1 MGIPYEPPAK
11 DLTPGD
17 FHVMDGQVEVDTDS
31 LLDFSQSLFKN
42 VLAFEVNAAGPLAF
56 MTADAKQGWG
66 EGSLG
71 KDEAFSEAR
80 WLALRASLSAG
91 ESETLTTDLVFG
103 NKALSEVAMV
113 MSEQYGGTDGFNAVR
128 TANAVNDAFNP
139 PPGAQNTLGV
149 DRAAADAARAERDR
163 RRNLPVVDPSD
174 VHLYNMSGLR
184 EGEDYII
191 ASDQNPLVRD
201 EGAPP
206 IGDDP
211 TTEATESPNEF
222 YTVPTDMEEPPDQY
236 VPPEP
241 EDADDGNALRF
252 DEHGNPMPTLN
263 DQRDRDNG

>member
-1 MGIPYEPPAK
+1 MGIPYEPPAR

-31 LLDFSQSLFKN
+31 LFDFSQSLHKN
-42 VLAFEVNAAGPLAF
+42 VLAFEVNSAGPLAF
-56 MTADAKQGWG
+56 MTADANQGWG
-66 EGSLG
+66 EGSIG

-91 ESETLTTDLVFG
+91 ESETLTMDLVYG

-113 MSEQYGGTDGFNAVR
+113 MSEQYGGTDGFNAIR
-128 TANAVNDAFNP
+128 TADAVDDAFNP
-139 PPGAQNTLGV
+139 PAGAQNTLGT

-163 RRNLPVVDPSD
+163 LRNLPVVDPSD

-184 EGEDYII
+184 EGEDYTV
-191 ASDQNPLVRD
+191 ASEGNPLVRD
-201 EGAPP
+201 DNAPP
-206 IGDDP
+206 LGDDP
-211 TTEATESPNEF
+211 TTEQTEAPNEY
-222 YTVPTDMEEPPDQY
+222 YTVPADVEEPLDRY

-252 DEHGNPMPTLN
+252 DEYGNPMPTLN
-263 DQRDRDNG
+263 DQRENG